1 MCDLKI
7 ATIEL
12 FPVIF
17 FLSFC
22 FIDFIAGD
30 PLGCGLAVCYGVF
43 TLLFATAKGARVVL
57 AKNAFTKS
65 FSRAC
70 PDALEATNR
79 RGNGAS

>member
-30 PLGCGLAVCYGVF
+30 PLGCGLAVCYGVL
-43 TLLFATAKGARVVL
+43 TPLFAAAKSDNVFMAR
-57 AKNAFTKS
+57 K
-65 FSRAC
+65 
-70 PDALEATNR
+70 
-79 RGNGAS
+79 